1 MDQNATVLGEGLYR
15 LDRDAMAALAQDL
28 CRLLTERGAY
38 HGGIR
43 PDNIGCDEQGN
54 VFLGEDVGSDA
65 NREWTPAELEY
76 MAPEVFWSGT
86 RNLSA
91 DVYSIGMLLY
101 AGVTGG
107 QLPFTPRD
115 PSPNDQAEALRRRM
129 SGEALPVP
137 KTAGKHLGAVIE
149 KATQFRADD
158 RYESPAALDAVLADT
173 REAIRNYIPP
183 AREMLCKPVQE
194 LTDMERLLLE
204 VLTEKAEA
212 EEAARR
218 AEEEARRAEEEAR
231 IAAERAAAEEAAR
244 VEAERRAAEE
254 AARLEAERKAAEE
267 AAARGETPEP
277 DEAPAEEPAAE
288 SSGEVPAETPAEEA
302 PAEPEPKPIK
312 KPGVDPAL
320 VEAISASVAQRMAQP
335 DPNVKDPPTVPR
347 DKQSEEAERITRQL
361 EEMDWIGHNR
371 GGKKNRSG
379 WIVVLLCLTALVLGA
394 LILHSIGAISGR
406 PRPAVTPEETPLET
420 VLPAE
425 PDASAE
431 PTEAV
436 ETAEP
441 TPTPEPTAT
450 PAPKPTYEIVLSD
463 ASWEQA
469 KAEAEAKGG
478 HLAVIRSAEDLQ
490 QVANLAANAG
500 AKYVWI
506 GLFRGDDGELHWV
519 ADNQTPYAVWASGE
533 PSGRD
538 SYTGQPENYVLISN
552 SAGTWSFNDCGN
564 NPAGAYPRFYSGV
577 LAYVIQYD

>member
-1 MDQNATVLGEGLYR
+1 MEQNANVLGEGLYR
-15 LDRDAMAALAQDL
+15 LDRDALAALAQDL
-28 CRLLTERGAY
+28 CRQLTERGAY

-54 VFLGEDVGSDA
+54 VFLGEDVGGDA

-86 RNLSA
+86 RNPSA

-107 QLPFTPRD
+107 QLPFTPKD

-129 SGEALPVP
+129 SGEALPIP
-137 KTAGKHLGAVIE
+137 KSAGRHLGAVIE
-149 KATQFRADD
+149 KATQFRTDD
-158 RYESPAALDAVLADT
+158 RYESPAELDAVLADT

-194 LTDMERLLLE
+194 LTEMEKLLLA

-218 AEEEARRAEEEAR
+218 AEEAARLE
-231 IAAERAAAEEAAR
+231 AERQAAEEAAR
-244 VEAERRAAEE
+244 IEAERRAVEE

-267 AAARGETPEP
+267 AAARGEIPEP
-277 DEAPAEEPAAE
+277 ADEPAEEPADAEPAGDAPAEEP
-288 SSGEVPAETPAEEA
+288 EA
-302 PAEPEPKPIK
+302 PAEDAAEKPIK

-320 VEAISASVAQRMAQP
+320 VEAISASVAERMSKT
-335 DPNVKDPPTVPR
+335 DPRVKDTPTVPADR
-347 DKQSEEAERITRQL
+347 QIEEAERISRQL
-361 EEMDWIGHNR
+361 EQMEWIGHNR
-371 GGKKNRSG
+371 GGKKNHSG
-379 WIVVLLCLTALVLGA
+379 WIVFLLCLTALVLGA

-406 PRPAVTPEETPLET
+406 PRPTQTPEETPIET

-450 PAPKPTYEIVLSD
+450 PAPQPTYEIILSD

-469 KAEAEAKGG
+469 KVEAEAKGG

-490 QVANLAANAG
+490 QIATLAANSG

-506 GLFRGDDGELHWV
+506 GLYRGDDGELHWI
-519 ADNQTPYAVWASGE
+519 ADNPNPYTVWASGE
-533 PSGRD
+533 PSVRD
-538 SYTGQPENYVLISN
+538 SYTGQPENSVLISN

-564 NPAGAYPRFYSGV
+564 TPAGAYPRFYSGV
-577 LAYVIQYD
+577 LAYVIQYDN

>member
-43 PDNIGCDEQGN
+43 PDNIFCDEQGS
-54 VFLGEDVGSDA
+54 VFLGEDVGGDV

-86 RNLSA
+86 RNPSA

-107 QLPFTPRD
+107 QLPFTPKD

-129 SGEALPVP
+129 SGEALPIP

-158 RYESPAALDAVLADT
+158 RYESPTVLDRVLGET

-183 AREMLCKPVQE
+183 AREMLNKPVQE
-194 LTDMERLLLE
+194 LSDMERLLLA

-212 EEAARR
+212 EEAARK
-218 AEEEARRAEEEAR
+218 AEEEARLK
-231 IAAERAAAEEAAR
+231 AEREAAEEAAR
-244 VEAERRAAEE
+244 IEAERRAVEE

-277 DEAPAEEPAAE
+277 EPAEPVEEAPVEKPAEE
-288 SSGEVPAETPAEEA
+288 VPEETPAEEA
-302 PAEPEPKPIK
+302 PSEAEVKPIK

-320 VEAISASVAQRMAQP
+320 VEAISASVAQRMSQP
-335 DPNVKDPPTVPR
+335 EVNVKDTPTVPR
-347 DKQSEEAERITRQL
+347 DKQIEEAERISRQL

-371 GGKKNRSG
+371 GGKKNHSG
-379 WIVVLLCLTALVLGA
+379 WIVFLLCLTALVLGA

-406 PRPAVTPEETPLET
+406 PRPATNPEETPIET
-420 VLPAE
+420 VLPAD

-436 ETAEP
+436 ETAQP
-441 TPTPEPTAT
+441 TATPEPTAT
-450 PAPKPTYEIVLSD
+450 PAPKPTYEIILSD

-490 QVANLAANAG
+490 QVASLAANSG

-506 GLFRGDDGELHWV
+506 GLYRGDDGELHWV
-519 ADNQTPYAVWASGE
+519 ADNPNPYTLWASGE
-533 PSGRD
+533 PSVRD

-552 SAGTWSFNDCGN
+552 NAGVWSFNDCGN

-577 LAYVIQYD
+577 LAYVVQYDN